1 MHSRD
6 RRVERDG
13 RGDALTHARRQT
25 RHAWVVLAAALQP
38 GRGALRSSS
47 SSSLSP
53 VGVLVSRRLFGR
65 RSVRSKRAAR
75 LHRDGGRAR
84 DARRGW
90 FSPPQSSR
98 AVRARRG
105 GLLLLLFSRPVAGRR
120 PRLAPSLRPPLRA
133 EQASGA
139 LASRRGTRARRSP
152 WVRGASSGSI
162 LIGKITIFKKGAQKW
177 AYLGFLGYL
186 WFHLGFLE
194 AGVSVWFRVVSQ
206 SNQANHQGP
215 RATPP
220 SYFASP
226 NGHLDGR
233 NRWRRPAGKH
243 RRRSGR
249 ICEQKTPNSPHNTA
263 PHVAS
268 QCAATTGT
276 HNATRPQHATPRG
289 NTAPRQQQ
297 DEAGPAILTR
307 PRLVL
312 NPRSTNPPG
321 APHCT
326 TALTLKRGLLRGHHH
341 SLTISPHRSRPTR

>member
-1 MHSRD
+1 MNESSAQALASANRHEGRKDDGAEDEDDGCARAADDDDGSDRYVSSRARTSALFFPRPPSTPLAFGTTARRLLLLHSSD

-25 RHAWVVLAAALQP
+25 RHAWVVLAATLQP
-38 GRGALRSSS
+38 GCGALRSSS

-75 LHRDGGRAR
+75 LHRDGGHAR

-194 AGVSVWFRVVSQ
+194 AGVSVWFRV
-206 SNQANHQGP
+206 
-215 RATPP
+215 
-220 SYFASP
+220 
-226 NGHLDGR
+226 
-233 NRWRRPAGKH
+233 
-243 RRRSGR
+243 
-249 ICEQKTPNSPHNTA
+249 
-263 PHVAS
+263 
-268 QCAATTGT
+268 
-276 HNATRPQHATPRG
+276 
-289 NTAPRQQQ
+289 
-297 DEAGPAILTR
+297 
-307 PRLVL
+307 
-312 NPRSTNPPG
+312 
-321 APHCT
+321 
-326 TALTLKRGLLRGHHH
+326 
-341 SLTISPHRSRPTR
+341 